1 VSLPHHV
8 LHLQHRRARLACFP
22 LPPTSPGDH
31 LPRPLGKCIA
41 IDDTVPLE
49 YRAPLPFGFAKMF
62 VQSDFPG
69 EPAKTAE
76 YSEEQIKQTQGFY
89 HPQGVAASFFGE

>member
-1 VSLPHHV
+1 MSSTSSTAEPVSLVSPFPPP
-8 LHLQHRRARLACFP
+8 RRVITYHDP
-22 LPPTSPGDH
+22 S
-31 LPRPLGKCIA
+31 GKCIA